1 MILISHN
8 DDPAMVW
15 PPQQEIDNIYP
26 YPHEVNITDGSEF
39 LDDAIR
45 TKDQPL
51 GVGSDQIG
59 DRESR
64 IQNSEF
70 RIRESDL

>member
-1 MILISHN
+1 MIFIPHN
-8 DDPAMVW
+8 GVPATVW
-15 PPQQEIDNIYP
+15 PPQEENRETVNP

-51 GVGSDQIG
+51 GATLNQS
-59 DRESR
+59 ESG
-64 IQNSEF
+64 ILNSEF
-70 RIRESDL
+70 